1 MSTFKE
7 KFCKE
12 NTLQQRKDESSKI
25 LKKFTNKLPIVIS
38 EGDNSIELD
47 KHKYL
52 VPRDLTIAQLLY
64 VVRQR
69 SQTISSEKALY
80 LSIKNTI
87 NSSSKAGGLTDF
99 FHYQAK
105 ENALIKGIN
114 GIIKNM

>member
-12 NTLQQRKDESSKI
+12 NTLQQRKNESSKI
-25 LKKFTNKLPIVIS
+25 LKKFSNKLPIVIY

-80 LSIKNTI
+80 LSIKNTMVT
-87 NSSSKAGGLTDF
+87 SSTQLSNIYD
-99 FHYQAK
+99 HYK
-105 ENALIKGIN
+105 EEDGFLYFSVYSENTFG
-114 GIIKNM
+114 